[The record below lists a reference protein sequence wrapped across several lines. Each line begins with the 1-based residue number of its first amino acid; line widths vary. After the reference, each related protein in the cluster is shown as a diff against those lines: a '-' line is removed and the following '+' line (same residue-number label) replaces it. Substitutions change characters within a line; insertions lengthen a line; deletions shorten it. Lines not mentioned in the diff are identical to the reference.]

1 MQGGGAGPQPEL
13 PRSPPPH
20 LGPGAAP
27 EGLAWVP
34 QETGLRGW
42 WLHGGWRDRLMPAA
56 LQEDALGARLGLP
69 GTRISS
75 QSPSQ
80 FRCTLDSGT
89 GLPGRSIHSVGVPCP
104 QYSLSTKRSSPD
116 DGNDV
121 SPYSL
126 SPVSNKR

>member
-1 MQGGGAGPQPEL
+1 MQGGGAGPQPEP
-13 PRSPPPH
+13 PRSPPPR

-69 GTRISS
+69 GTRIST

-80 FRCTLDSGT
+80 FRRTLDSGT
-89 GLPGRSIHSVGVPCP
+89 GHRASGTQHPLSGCPLPPVFP
-104 QYSLSTKRSSPD
+104 QHQALQPR
-116 DGNDV
+116 
-121 SPYSL
+121 
-126 SPVSNKR
+126 